1 MKNHVLRPLWVA
13 IAFVAIILVA
23 RYVMVPKDFGV
34 QGDSFTFTYHR
45 ASNVEAWKDS
55 KEGLPGV
62 SYLGIEVCADC
73 HDEKSEQLVSSPHAT
88 IQCENCHG
96 PGKDHPETENPETMV
111 IDRNRNLCLRC
122 HADLGYANSSRASLP
137 SISDPDGHIEG
148 NDGDKDAVCVDCHD
162 SHNPNLEDM

>member
-13 IAFVAIILVA
+13 IAFVALILLA
-23 RYVMVPKDFGV
+23 RYLLVPRDFGV

-45 ASNVEAWKDS
+45 ASNVDAWKDS

-62 SYLGIEVCADC
+62 SYLGKEVCADC
-73 HDEKSEQLVSSPHAT
+73 HDEKIEKLASSPHAD

-96 PGKDHPETENPETMV
+96 PGRNHPDTEDPSIMV
-111 IDRNRNLCLRC
+111 IDRSRDLCLRC

-137 SISDPDGHIEG
+137 AIDPKEHNVDS
-148 NDGDKDAVCVDCHD
+148 ACVECHD
-162 SHNPNLEDM
+162 SHNPDLEEM